1 VPSSSS
7 SSTSRLAKVRAR
19 LDLPTVRRASGLLEG
34 RHRSIYSGH
43 GQDFDEMALYQLGD
57 DVSDIDWKATASTG
71 HPVIRRFVREANL
84 AMVLAVDT
92 GRNMAATAP
101 DGSRKSDLAVFAAE
115 IICYLARNRGDTVA
129 LVAGDDERLVQ
140 VPARGGHSHMEMLL
154 RRVDAMFDL
163 DAPPSDLNRV
173 FDRILTWFTRR
184 SLVVVI
190 TDEARPEPIHE
201 MALKRLRTRHEVMV
215 IQIGDRLPTDDPR
228 EVIDDV
234 DTHLEIP
241 EFLRSRKDLVEE
253 ATEYAMRRRQ
263 DAAALL
269 RRRGVEAVTANSE
282 DHLIGAM
289 IDILGRQKRVRH

>member
-1 VPSSSS
+1 MA

-43 GQDFDEMALYQLGD
+43 GQDFDEMALYQVGD

-71 HPVIRRFVREANL
+71 VPVIRRFVRDSNL

-101 DGSRKSDLAVFAAE
+101 DGSRKADLALFAAE
-115 IICYLARNRGDTVA
+115 VICYLARNRGDTVA
-129 LVAGDDERLVQ
+129 LVAGDDERIVQ
-140 VPARGGHSHMEMLL
+140 VPARGGTAHMEAML
-154 RRVDAMFDL
+154 RRIEAMFEL
-163 DAPPSDLNRV
+163 TAPPSDLNRV

-190 TDEARPEPIHE
+190 TDEARPEPAHE
-201 MALKRLRTRHEVMV
+201 LALKRLRTRHEVMV

-234 DTHLEIP
+234 DGHLEIP
-241 EFLRSRKDLVEE
+241 EFLRSRKDLVDE
-253 ATEYAMRRRQ
+253 ATEYATRRRQ

-269 RRRGVEAVTANSE
+269 RRRGVESVTASS
-282 DHLIGAM
+282 DDQLVDAL
-289 IDILGRQKRVRH
+289 IDILRRQKRVRG

>member
-1 VPSSSS
+1 MSASSSS
-7 SSTSRLAKVRAR
+7 ASRLAKVRAR

-43 GQDFDEMALYQLGD
+43 GQDFDEMALYQIGD

-71 HPVIRRFVREANL
+71 HPVIRRFVRDSNL

-101 DGSRKSDLAVFAAE
+101 DGSTKSDLALFASE
-115 IICYLARNRGDTVA
+115 VICYLARNRGDTVA
-129 LVAGDDERLVQ
+129 LVAGDDERIVQ

-154 RRVDAMFDL
+154 RRIEAMFEL
-163 DAPPSDLNRV
+163 EAPPSDLNRV
-173 FDRILTWFTRR
+173 LDRVLTWFTRR
-184 SLVVVI
+184 SLVVII
-190 TDEARPEPIHE
+190 TDEARPEPEHE

-215 IQIGDRLPTDDPR
+215 VQIGDRLPTDDPR

-241 EFLRSRKDLVEE
+241 EFLRSRKDLVDE
-253 ATEYAMRRRQ
+253 ATEYAMRRRL

-269 RRRGVEAVTANSE
+269 RRRGIEAVTANSE
-282 DHLIGAM
+282 DQMVDAM
-289 IDILGRQKRVRH
+289 IDILRRQKRVRH